1 MSTTINPV
9 QTPVAQAPAFKGKK
23 APKDVLK
30 TIDKLGFQAVDQIK
44 LSILAKTNPT
54 EAKEVIAR
62 DSLKKLAECISKIL
76 K

>member
-44 LSILAKTNPT
+44 LSNLAKTNPT

>member
-9 QTPVAQAPAFKGKK
+9 QTPVAKAPAFKGKK

-44 LSILAKTNPT
+44 LSNLG
-54 EAKEVIAR
+54 
-62 DSLKKLAECISKIL
+62 KIE
-76 K
+76 